1 MEASEPVQ
9 PPPPPPPP
17 SETPPAA
24 PAIAGDYPVRFDAV
38 RQEEYNRFLPLIKWL
53 LAFPHYIALL
63 FVGIA
68 ALFAILIAFFAVI
81 ITGRYPRGLWD
92 FVTGVH
98 RWGLRVGSY
107 VLLLTDQYPPFS
119 LQDDPDYPVTAE
131 WDYPETIDRWRPLV
145 QWILIIPYAIL
156 AGILF
161 YVAEFVALI
170 GVFVILF
177 TKNLPEGM
185 FKLIVNPF
193 RWQQRANSYGGF
205 LVKQYPPFEWE

>member
-9 PPPPPPPP
+9 PPPPPPEAPP
-17 SETPPAA
+17 PPPA
-24 PAIAGDYPVRFDAV
+24 PAAGEYPVRFDAE

-53 LAFPHYIALL
+53 LAFPHYVVLL
-63 FVGIA
+63 FLGIG
-68 ALFAILIAFFAVI
+68 ALFATLIAFFAVI
-81 ITGRYPRGLWD
+81 ITGAYPRGLWD

-98 RWGLRVGSY
+98 RWAMRVVAY

-119 LQDDPDYPVTAE
+119 LEHDPGYPVTVE

-161 YVAEFVALI
+161 SVAQFVALI

-185 FKLIVNPF
+185 FNLIVNPM
-193 RWQQRANSYGGF
+193 RWQVRANSYAGF
-205 LVKQYPPFEWE
+205 VVKQYPPFEWE